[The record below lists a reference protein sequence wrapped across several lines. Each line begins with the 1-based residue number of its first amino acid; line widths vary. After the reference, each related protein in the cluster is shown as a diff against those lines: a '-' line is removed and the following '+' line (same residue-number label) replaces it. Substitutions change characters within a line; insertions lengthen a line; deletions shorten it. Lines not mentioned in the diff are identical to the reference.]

1 MSTNNDGSLIG
12 DVSACIIA
20 GGKSRRFGSDKML
33 YEYEGVPLIERVYRI
48 VSGVFRDI
56 AIVGDGG
63 ERFAFLNAPCIPD
76 IVHGAGPMG
85 GVYTALTHSQTARCF
100 VVAGDMP
107 NLNGELMRYLVSVSE
122 GCMVTAPKLGWRYE
136 TLHAVYSKQC
146 IPLIE
151 ERLRQGMMSLG
162 AFIESTNPRAVTE
175 EEISRIADP
184 SAVFR
189 NINYREDAGR

>member
-1 MSTNNDGSLIG
+1 LIG
-12 DVSACIIA
+12 DVSAFIIA

-33 YEYEGVPLIERVYRI
+33 YEYEGVPLIERVYRV

-63 ERFAFLNAPCIPD
+63 GRFAFLKAPCVPD
-76 IVHGAGPMG
+76 LVRGAGPMG
-85 GVYTALTHSQTARCF
+85 GVYTALTHSRTERCF

-107 NLNGELMRYLVSVSE
+107 HLNGELMRYLVSVSE
-122 GCMVTAPKLGWRYE
+122 GCMVAAPRLGWRFE
-136 TLHAVYSKQC
+136 TLHAVYSKRC

-151 ERLRQGMMSLG
+151 ERIRQGMMGLG
-162 AFIESTNPRAVTE
+162 AFIESTDPRAVTE

-184 SAVFR
+184 AAVFR
-189 NINYREDAGR
+189 NINYREDAGP